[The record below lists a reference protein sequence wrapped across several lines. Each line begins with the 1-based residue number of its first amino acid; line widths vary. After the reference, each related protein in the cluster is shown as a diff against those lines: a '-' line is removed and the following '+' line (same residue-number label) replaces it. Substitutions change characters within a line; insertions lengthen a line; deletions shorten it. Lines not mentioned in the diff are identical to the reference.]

1 MIQAPHL
8 KPGDLIG
15 MVCPA
20 GTIPLEKIQNCLNTL
35 ESWGYQVL
43 VGETVGAKHFSFGG
57 TDEQRV
63 ADLQQMLDNPT
74 IKAVLCARG
83 GYGASRIIDQIDF
96 TIFAKQPKWVIGF
109 SDITVLHA
117 AIQKQN
123 IASIHGP
130 MAAAFSK
137 GVVGELFVES
147 LRAILEGRSIECV
160 AKPNPMNKLGKAHA
174 RLVGG
179 NLCMIAH
186 LIGSKY
192 AFHTKGK
199 ILFLEDIGEYHYNLD
214 RLVLQMKRAGLLE
227 DLAGLIIGGFTDM
240 KDKSTDFGSS
250 AFEIIQAH
258 TAEYNYPTCYDFPI
272 SHEINNFA
280 VKEGGM
286 YDLEINKTQV
296 TLNEA

>member
-20 GTIPLEKIQNCLNTL
+20 GTIPLEKVQNCIKTL
-35 ESWGYQVL
+35 ESWGYRVQ

-57 TDEQRV
+57 SDSQR
-63 ADLQQMLDNPT
+63 AAELQKMLDDPN
-74 IKAVLCARG
+74 IKAILCARG

-96 TIFAKQPKWVIGF
+96 TAFSRQPKWVAGF
-109 SDITVLHA
+109 SDITVLHG

-137 GVVGELFVES
+137 GVEGELFIES

-160 AKPNPMNKLGKAHA
+160 AKAHEFNKLGNAHA
-174 RLVGG
+174 RLIGG

-192 AFHTKGK
+192 EFKTKGK
-199 ILFLEDIGEYHYNLD
+199 ILFIEDIGEYHYNLD

-227 DLAGLIIGGFTDM
+227 SLDGLIVGGFTDM
-240 KDKSTDFGSS
+240 KDKSSDFGAS
-250 AFEIIQAH
+250 AYEIIQEH
-258 TAEYNYPTCYDFPI
+258 TAQYNYPTCYGFPI
-272 SHEINNFA
+272 SHDINNFA

-286 YDLEINKTQV
+286 YNLEITKTQV

>member
-20 GTIPLEKIQNCLNTL
+20 GTIPLENVQNCVKTL
-35 ESWGYQVL
+35 ESWGYKL
-43 VGETVGAKHFSFGG
+43 RLGETVGAKNFAFAG
-57 TDEQRV
+57 TDAQRV
-63 ADLQQMLDNPT
+63 ADLQQMLDDPAV
-74 IKAVLCARG
+74 KAILCARG

-96 TIFAKQPKWVIGF
+96 TEFKKFPKWVIGF
-109 SDITVLHA
+109 SDITVLHG

-130 MAAAFSK
+130 MATAFSK
-137 GVVGELFVES
+137 GVDGALFIES
-147 LRAILEGRSIECV
+147 LRAILEGRSVECV
-160 AKPNPMNKLGKAHA
+160 AKAHPLNKLGKADA

-192 AFHTKGK
+192 SFNTKGK

-214 RLVLQMKRAGLLE
+214 RLVIQMKRAGLFV

-240 KDKSTDFGSS
+240 KDKSTDFGAS

-258 TAEYNYPTCYDFPI
+258 TAQYDYPTCYGFPI
-272 SHEINNFA
+272 SHDINNFA
-280 VKEGGM
+280 VKLGGM
-286 YDLEINKTQV
+286 YELQITQAKV